1 MPPFSPLAP
10 VRRSA
15 ARPAARR
22 TAARPTP
29 GNGPVPLDL
38 ARIRGLYTTL
48 SPTIAHLDGGYDVLK
63 PESVIRAIGAS
74 LRASPAQPGS
84 TSPGSRWSTTAA
96 DAARVAVADLLGGHP
111 SRVALGATL
120 TELLRVTAWRLSR
133 SWQLGDDIVLSRLDH
148 DRNVQ
153 PWEAAARVVGATVR
167 VAEVDVESGELPA
180 WQYSDLLTAHTR
192 LVVLPVA
199 GPVTGAVAPI
209 RAIADAAHQMGA
221 LIVADA
227 TAALPHLDIDLAEL
241 GLDGLAVSL
250 AGVGG
255 PSIGALVASEQL
267 WDAMLAGRRPKAS
280 PPVRAERADVGP
292 LPVELLAGVPA
303 AVDHLAALADPEAR
317 PAGPGGPGS
326 GARSR
331 RARVRAS
338 LSAVAAREQVADEQ
352 LVEGLASVPGVTVIG
367 SAGPRIAVVGFA
379 VAGWPPHAVGEA
391 LLARGVSVWTGATGV
406 EPYLGTL
413 GIDEVGGVCVAG
425 LMPYTSPRDVD
436 RLLTALAALAAAA

>member
-1 MPPFSPLAP
+1 M
-10 VRRSA
+10 
-15 ARPAARR
+15 
-22 TAARPTP
+22 T
-29 GNGPVPLDL
+29 LDL

-84 TSPGSRWSTTAA
+84 TSPGSRWSTAA
-96 DAARVAVADLLGGHP
+96 VDAARVAVADLLGGQP

-133 SWQLGDDIVLSRLDH
+133 SWQLGDDIVLTRLDH

-153 PWEAAARVVGATVR
+153 PWVAAARIVGATVR

-180 WQYSDLLTAHTR
+180 WQYSDLLTSHTR

-255 PSIGALVASEQL
+255 PSMGALVASEQL
-267 WDAMLAGRRPKAS
+267 WDAMLAGRRTKA
-280 PPVRAERADVGP
+280 PTPMRAERADVGP
-292 LPVELLAGVPA
+292 LPVELLAGVSA
-303 AVDHLAALADPEAR
+303 AVDHLAGLADSETR
-317 PAGPGGPGS
+317 PGGAEGP
-326 GARSR
+326 ARSR

-338 LSAVAAREQVADEQ
+338 LVAVAAREQVADEQ
-352 LVEGLASVPGVTVIG
+352 LVDGLASVPSVTVIS